1 MSNKKILQGHN
12 KALES
17 LSTIAGIPIE
27 VDPTTIMKKFGYTK
41 MAVDT
46 FTPTV
51 NSGGTTNIPHSL
63 GEIPKMV
70 LICSDVFSG
79 GTTTP
84 VYYMLKMT
92 TKASDEHYYAT
103 CGGFCYIGLSNRAKV
118 QGCHMSNG
126 YLYAD
131 KFFMNGL
138 VFTDSTSTQIYW
150 IAGVTYTIY
159 TFA

>member
-1 MSNKKILQGHN
+1 MSNKTILQGHN

-17 LSTIAGIPIE
+17 LKDIIGIPIE

-46 FTPTV
+46 FTPTA

-63 GEIPKMV
+63 GEIPGMV
-70 LICSDVFSG
+70 LICSDVSSG

-84 VYYMLKMT
+84 VYFMLKRRT
-92 TKASDEHYYAT
+92 EASGGYCYAT
-103 CGGFCYIGLSNRAKV
+103 CGGFCYVGIRTKV
-118 QGCHMSNG
+118 QGCHAADG
-126 YLYAD
+126 YLYEN
-131 KFFMNGL
+131 KFYMDNS
-138 VFTDSTSTQIYW
+138 VYTDTTSTQVYW
-150 IAGVTYTIY
+150 ISGITYTIY